1 MPSKYVKQE
10 PIKEDL
16 VRNYLSGATEDDLK
30 WLKIGLKEMKKREEL
45 LHPDEEQALYFIV
58 CVPDELNVFD
68 IIVSFMIS
76 EIFSNAIRQR
86 SCTFFAKVYLS

>member
-45 LHPDEEQALYFIV
+45 LHPDEEQALINLMSEFASE
-58 CVPDELNVFD
+58 CELD
-68 IIVSFMIS
+68 LAS
-76 EIFSNAIRQR
+76 FSNKSINRLL
-86 SCTFFAKVYLS
+86 TIIEDFE